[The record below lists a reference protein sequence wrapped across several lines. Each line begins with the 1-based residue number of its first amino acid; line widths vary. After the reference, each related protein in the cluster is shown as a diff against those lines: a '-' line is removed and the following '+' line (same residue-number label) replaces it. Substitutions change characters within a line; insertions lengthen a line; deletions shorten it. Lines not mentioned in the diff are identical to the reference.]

1 MNLEAGHAGRDLNAG
16 RVCRS
21 WRGSHTFDIHVEIHS
36 TKSRG
41 LRSQHNHVFIKISEL
56 HDQDA
61 KWQGVLPWGPN
72 CIDSLEGKCEW
83 SVPNSRRVSW
93 IGLWSVPEFIVLG
106 VGPHLVWDSW
116 FAFWI
121 FEFGFWIS
129 SFLCQHVVN
138 QAPGKTSRQNLTS
151 KLNPGIE
158 HCHWNTLG
166 DKDKENAQ
174 DSQ

>member
-93 IGLWSVPEFIVLG
+93 IGLWSVPEFYSAWSWPSLG
-106 VGPHLVWDSW
+106 VGFLIR
-116 FAFWI
+116 FLNFRIWI
-121 FEFGFWIS
+121 LDFVFSVPARGES
-129 SFLCQHVVN
+129 S
-138 QAPGKTSRQNLTS
+138 TRQNFQAKPNIQTQSWHRTLS
-151 KLNPGIE
+151 LE
-158 HCHWNTLG
+158 HARW
-166 DKDKENAQ
+166 Q
-174 DSQ
+174 R